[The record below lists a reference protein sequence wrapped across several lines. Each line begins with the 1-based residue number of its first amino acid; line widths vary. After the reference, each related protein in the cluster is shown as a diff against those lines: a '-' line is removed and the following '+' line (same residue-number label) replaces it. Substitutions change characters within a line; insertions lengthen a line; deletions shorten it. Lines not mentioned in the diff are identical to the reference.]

1 MSGLEVRIT
10 EIVEEIVTMLS
21 VEDAEV
27 LRQLRTQLKTT
38 LQNKLSDVEIVG
50 ARVRVKGI
58 TAAPIAGG
66 RGIWNAFQRSY
77 PAYLASNKK
86 TVPFVEMSTATGLKY
101 QELKAQ
107 GEEAVLAFIAQYP
120 PLPKVKK
127 SKAKGATVVTE
138 TPVAI

>member
-27 LRQLRTQLKTT
+27 LGQLRTQLKLT
-38 LQNKLSDVEIVG
+38 LQTKLSDVEIVG
-50 ARVRVKGI
+50 VRVRVKGI
-58 TAAPIAGG
+58 TAAPIGG

-138 TPVAI
+138 TSVAI